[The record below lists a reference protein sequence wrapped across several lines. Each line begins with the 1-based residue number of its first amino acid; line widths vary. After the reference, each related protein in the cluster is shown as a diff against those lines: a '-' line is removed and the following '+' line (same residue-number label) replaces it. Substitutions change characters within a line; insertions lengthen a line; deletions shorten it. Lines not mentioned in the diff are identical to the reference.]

1 LGDNLSE
8 PKPTAQ
14 TAIVSIQ
21 KMMEEQGETL
31 NNAIEYNSQLCVQN
45 AELMDANW
53 DDWREMIEP
62 EAMKKK
68 TSDMTQP
75 EQYWGGA

>member
-1 LGDNLSE
+1 
-8 PKPTAQ
+8 
-14 TAIVSIQ
+14 
-21 KMMEEQGETL
+21 MMEEQGETL

-75 EQYWGGA
+75 EQY